1 MRVFLD
7 TSVLVAAF
15 YGDHPAH
22 EACLDVFRRCSR
34 ASACCAVHSLAELYA
49 VMTRLPVRPAI
60 TPEHCLLFL
69 SEIQER
75 LAGIGLTEK
84 EYYRVIEQAAE
95 HSLTGGAIYDRLI
108 LECAQKCSAD
118 VVYTLNKKHFAALAP
133 ALAARIKAP

>member
-1 MRVFLD
+1 
-7 TSVLVAAF
+7 
-15 YGDHPAH
+15 
-22 EACLDVFRRCSR
+22 
-34 ASACCAVHSLAELYA
+34 
-49 VMTRLPVRPAI
+49 
-60 TPEHCLLFL
+60 
-69 SEIQER
+69 